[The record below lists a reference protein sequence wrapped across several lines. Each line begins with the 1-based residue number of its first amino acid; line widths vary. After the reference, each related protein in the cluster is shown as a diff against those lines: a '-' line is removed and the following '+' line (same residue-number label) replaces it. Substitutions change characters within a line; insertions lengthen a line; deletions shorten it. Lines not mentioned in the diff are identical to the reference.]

1 MYIFEKIALK
11 MQAIRESRG
20 FTKSRVA
27 EMTGLSYTAYF
38 AIEKGKTDM
47 RLSTLCK
54 IAGALGVEPTKFFEE
69 G

>member
-1 MYIFEKIALK
+1 MYIFEKIAPK
-11 MQAIRESRG
+11 MQAIRESRR

-27 EMTGLSYTAYF
+27 KMTGLSYTAYC

-47 RLSTLCK
+47 RLSTLCN

>member
-1 MYIFEKIALK
+1 MYVFEKIAPK

-27 EMTGLSYTAYF
+27 KMTGLSYTAYF
-38 AIEKGKTDM
+38 AIEKDKTDM

-54 IAGALGVEPTKFFEE
+54 IASALGVEPTKFFEE